1 MSDDKP
7 PLAFLLDSDFR
18 NKYPHQLVARFPHVA
33 RKIEAMW
40 GDAGATADYFTELM
54 IPSRPNRQGF
64 PPEVAAEIMS
74 LSIAYDRIGH
84 LLVAEEA
91 PVRAPLAAYQ
101 WDQERLVK
109 EIENLG
115 FAFSREGFAKAAEAG
130 NRQVCAMFVQA
141 GFDVDTRDARE
152 WTPLTIAA
160 FHGREQLALML
171 LECGADLFA
180 KDRGGYTPLHWAAFS
195 GYPVVVKLL
204 LDRGVPANV
213 LSNAGISP
221 LLQAAARGHL
231 AVVNQLL
238 DRQANPNLDANDG
251 SSPLLKAVANGHLAV
266 IQVLLNA
273 GAHRQVTLAD
283 GTTLDDMVAKTKDLR
298 IRAIF
303 G

>member
-7 PLAFLLDSDFR
+7 PLAFLLDSDYR
-18 NKYPHQLVARFPHVA
+18 SKYPHQLVARFPHVA

-84 LLVAEEA
+84 LLMAEEA

-195 GYPVVVKLL
+195 GYPVVVK
-204 LDRGVPANV
+204 
-213 LSNAGISP
+213 
-221 LLQAAARGHL
+221 
-231 AVVNQLL
+231 QLL

-251 SSPLLKAVANGHLAV
+251 STPLLKAVANGHLAV

-283 GTTLDDMVAKTKDLR
+283 GTTLDDIVAKTKDLR

>member
-7 PLAFLLDSDFR
+7 PLAFLLDSDYR
-18 NKYPHQLVARFPHVA
+18 SKYPHQLVARFPHVA

-40 GDAGATADYFTELM
+40 GNAGATADYFTELM

-84 LLVAEEA
+84 L
-91 PVRAPLAAYQ
+91 
-101 WDQERLVK
+101 
-109 EIENLG
+109 
-115 FAFSREGFAKAAEAG
+115 
-130 NRQVCAMFVQA
+130 
-141 GFDVDTRDARE
+141 
-152 WTPLTIAA
+152 
-160 FHGREQLALML
+160 
-171 LECGADLFA
+171 
-180 KDRGGYTPLHWAAFS
+180 
-195 GYPVVVKLL
+195 
-204 LDRGVPANV
+204 
-213 LSNAGISP
+213 
-221 LLQAAARGHL
+221 

-251 SSPLLKAVANGHLAV
+251 STPLLKAVANGHLAV

>member
-1 MSDDKP
+1 MTDDKP
-7 PLAFLLDSDFR
+7 PLAFLLEGEFHG
-18 NKYPHQLVARFPHVA
+18 KYPHQLVARFPHVA

-40 GDAGATADYFTELM
+40 SDAEATADYFTELM

-74 LSIAYDRIGH
+74 LSVAYDRIGH
-84 LLVAEEA
+84 MQVAEDGPKGP
-91 PVRAPLAAYQ
+91 PVLYGWER
-101 WDQERLVK
+101 ERLVK
-109 EIENLG
+109 DIEALG

-130 NRQVCAMFVQA
+130 NHEVCAKFVQA

-152 WTPLTIAA
+152 WTPLMIAA

-171 LECGADLFA
+171 VEYGADLFA
-180 KDRGGYTPLHWAAFS
+180 KDRGGYTPMHWAAFS
-195 GYPVVVKLL
+195 GYQKVVKFL

-231 AVVNQLL
+231 AVVEQLL
-238 DRQANPNLDANDG
+238 GSQANPNLVAKDG
-251 SSPLLKAVANGHLAV
+251 SSPLLKAVANAHASVVLA
-266 IQVLLNA
+266 LLNA
-273 GAHRQVTLAD
+273 GAYRHVTLAD
-283 GTTLDDMVAKTKDLR
+283 GTTLEDMVAKAKDAR